1 MGRFPAETLRR
12 FSVCFVFGHGLIFPQ
27 RRRDAERLAAC
38 SFLCASAPQREMA
51 FVSAS
56 QSSCVIA
63 ARVAAIGA
71 GGVGR
76 VSDRRWVDFPKRRR
90 GVLRVLLIS
99 AICTFR
105 GFDLLMGDLK
115 QKDSTVPGNF
125 SKLFGDKYASRI
137 SPILQYTLEI
147 TDPEPRVG
155 SSSSG

>member
-1 MGRFPAETLRR
+1 MGCFPAETLRR
-12 FSVCFVFGHGLIFPQ
+12 RGVGSVWL
-27 RRRDAERLAAC
+27 
-38 SFLCASAPQREMA
+38 FLGVSAPQREMA

-56 QSSCVIA
+56 WSSCVVA

-137 SPILQYTLEI
+137 SPILQYTPEI

-155 SSSSG
+155 SSSSYHLLAGPRQPLVCCTITLCG